1 MIFTWWMKNFGH
13 DRRMRLPAFALSLVS
28 IFIYPLATAAEMS
41 PVEDLI
47 LPKLAKLP
55 APQMRKFAGGLTMA
69 ITAKDEKAQAHVLQ
83 GLNLIHGGWDFEG
96 YRHFVEALKLDPDCL
111 MANFGVTFA
120 LLGADS
126 EFIKPRIA
134 AADRTLALADAQAGS
149 ELERGYVYALTKL
162 LEEGPLSAADAFG
175 QVSRKFPNDMQAK
188 LFESYFR
195 RSGFDEYGSPKPEQE
210 LAQQMIQSLM
220 KKQPDSPMLMH
231 CWLMMRTEN
240 LLCREDLPMAR
251 KLCELVPDYPPYH
264 HLLGH
269 YEWRSGNYGKAA
281 TAFSRCGELHLAW
294 MKQSGL
300 AIVDCPEWIRAEV
313 YRSVALASSGDYESA
328 LDAASALAKMPIP
341 LDRMESAGA
350 RMMYWEAKTL
360 QARLLMRRGA
370 AGDVALALQTI
381 PQPDDVKSL
390 VGRTTVGSFY
400 QGLVI
405 ALEGRKA
412 LTEGNKQRAEEMYQL
427 MILHGEKMEAL
438 RQQAMK
444 LGEIAPLSR
453 AFICLEILALEL
465 KGNIAMASDSASR
478 GAAYN
483 WYSGARE
490 RQTLATRMLPPISLL
505 PMSAHV
511 AQHFELRKDWRS
523 AQEAYEEGLEYWPND
538 LILLEGIKNAHV
550 QQKNQVAA
558 DKVAAQIQQV
568 KSGL

>member
-1 MIFTWWMKNFGH
+1 
-13 DRRMRLPAFALSLVS
+13 
-28 IFIYPLATAAEMS
+28 
-41 PVEDLI
+41 
-47 LPKLAKLP
+47 
-55 APQMRKFAGGLTMA
+55 
-69 ITAKDEKAQAHVLQ
+69 
-83 GLNLIHGGWDFEG
+83 
-96 YRHFVEALKLDPDCL
+96 

-126 EFIKPRIA
+126 EFIKVRIA
-134 AADRTLALADAQAGS
+134 AVDRTLALVDAKVGS

-175 QVSRKFPNDMQAK
+175 QVSRKFPNDVQAK

-195 RSGFDEYGSPKPEQE
+195 RAGFDEYGSPKPEQE
-210 LAQQMIQSLM
+210 LAQEMIQALM

-251 KLCELVPDYPPYH
+251 KLCELVPDYPPYY

-269 YEWRSGNYGKAA
+269 YEWRSGNYRKAVS
-281 TAFSRCGELHLAW
+281 AFSRCGDLYLAW
-294 MKQSGL
+294 MKQAGL
-300 AIVDCPEWIRAEV
+300 SIVDCPEWIRAEV
-313 YRSVALASSGDYESA
+313 YRAVALASSGDYDSA
-328 LDAASALAKMPIP
+328 LDAASALTKVPIP

-370 AGDVALALQTI
+370 VGDAALALQTI
-381 PQPDDVKSL
+381 PQPDEVKSL
-390 VGRTTVGSFY
+390 VERTKVGSFY

-405 ALEGRKA
+405 ALEGGKA

-427 MILHGEKMEAL
+427 MILHGEKMEAV

-444 LGEIAPLSR
+444 LGEIAPFSR

-465 KGNIAMASDSASR
+465 KGNIAMASGSASS

-490 RQTLATRMLPPISLL
+490 RQTLATRMLPPISLF

-511 AQHFELRKDWRS
+511 AQHFEVRKDWKS

-538 LILLEGIKNAHV
+538 LILLEGLKNVHL
-550 QQKNQVAA
+550 QQKNQAAA
-558 DKVAAQIQQV
+558 DKAAAQIQQV
-568 KSGL
+568 KSE

>member
-1 MIFTWWMKNFGH
+1 MKNFGH
-13 DRRMRLPAFALSLVS
+13 DWRMRLLAVALSLVS
-28 IFIYPLATAAEMS
+28 IFSYTIAVAAEMS

-55 APQMRKFAGGLTMA
+55 APQMRQFSSGISLA
-69 ITAKDEKAQAHVLQ
+69 ISSKDEKAQAHVLQ
-83 GLNLIHGGWDFEG
+83 GLNLIHGGWDFEA

-111 MANFGVTFA
+111 MANFGVIFA

-126 EFIKPRIA
+126 EFIKVRIA
-134 AADRTLALADAQAGS
+134 AVDRTLALVDAKVGS

-175 QVSRKFPNDMQAK
+175 QVSRKFPNDVQAK

-195 RSGFDEYGSPKPEQE
+195 RAGFDEYGSPKPEQE
-210 LAQQMIQSLM
+210 LAQEMIQALM

-251 KLCELVPDYPPYH
+251 KLCELVPDYPPYY

-269 YEWRSGNYGKAA
+269 YEWRSGNYRKAVS
-281 TAFSRCGELHLAW
+281 AFSRCGDLYLAW
-294 MKQSGL
+294 MKQAGL
-300 AIVDCPEWIRAEV
+300 SIVDCPEWIRAEV
-313 YRSVALASSGDYESA
+313 YRAVALASSGDYESA
-328 LDAASALAKMPIP
+328 LDAVSALTKQPIT

-360 QARLLMRRGA
+360 KARLLMRRGA
-370 AGDVALALQTI
+370 VGDAALALQTI
-381 PQPDDVKSL
+381 PQPDEVKSL
-390 VGRTTVGSFY
+390 VERTKVGSFY

-427 MILHGEKMEAL
+427 MILHGEKMEAV

-444 LGEIAPLSR
+444 LGEIAPFSR

-465 KGNIAMASDSASR
+465 KGNIAMASGSASS

-490 RQTLATRMLPPISLL
+490 RQTLATRMLPPISLF

-511 AQHFELRKDWRS
+511 AQHFEVRKDWKS

-538 LILLEGIKNAHV
+538 LILLEGLKNVHL
-550 QQKNQVAA
+550 QQKNQAAA
-558 DKVAAQIQQV
+558 DKAAAQIQQV
-568 KSGL
+568 KSE

>member
-1 MIFTWWMKNFGH
+1 
-13 DRRMRLPAFALSLVS
+13 MRLLAVALSLVS
-28 IFIYPLATAAEMS
+28 IFSYPIAVAAEMS

-55 APQMRKFAGGLTMA
+55 APQMRQFSSGISLA
-69 ITAKDEKAQAHVLQ
+69 ISSKDEKAQAHVLQ
-83 GLNLIHGGWDFEG
+83 GLNLIHGGWDFEA

-126 EFIKPRIA
+126 EFIKVRIA
-134 AADRTLALADAQAGS
+134 AVDRTLALVDAKVGS

-175 QVSRKFPNDMQAK
+175 QVSRKFPNDVQAK

-195 RSGFDEYGSPKPEQE
+195 RAGFDEYGSPKPEQE
-210 LAQQMIQSLM
+210 LAQEMIQALM

-251 KLCELVPDYPPYH
+251 KLCELVPDYPPYY

-269 YEWRSGNYGKAA
+269 YEWRSGNYRKAVS
-281 TAFSRCGELHLAW
+281 AFSRCGDLYLAW
-294 MKQSGL
+294 MKQADLS
-300 AIVDCPEWIRAEV
+300 IVDCPEWIRAEV
-313 YRSVALASSGDYESA
+313 YRAVALASSGDYESA
-328 LDAASALAKMPIP
+328 LDAVSALTKQPIP

-360 QARLLMRRGA
+360 KARLLMRRGA
-370 AGDVALALQTI
+370 VGDAALALQTI
-381 PQPDDVKSL
+381 PQPDEVKSL
-390 VGRTTVGSFY
+390 VERTKVGSFY

-427 MILHGEKMEAL
+427 MILHGEKMEEV
-438 RQQAMK
+438 REQVMK
-444 LGEIAPLSR
+444 LGEIAPFSR
-453 AFICLEILALEL
+453 AFICLEILAVEL
-465 KGNIAMASDSASR
+465 KGNIAMASGPASS

-490 RQTLATRMLPPISLL
+490 RQTLATRMLPPISLF

-511 AQHFELRKDWRS
+511 AQHFEVRKDWKS

-538 LILLEGIKNAHV
+538 LILLEGLKNVHL
-550 QQKNQVAA
+550 QQKNQAAA
-558 DKVAAQIQQV
+558 DKAAAQIQQV
-568 KSGL
+568 KSE